1 MAKKALKQGEV
12 SISGKVYRTVGLRMD
27 EFRQKYKIEDGWAIA
42 TEIITCDESQV
53 IVKAS
58 IVNPDGK
65 VMATGHAQET
75 WTGRINTTSALENCE
90 TSALG
95 RCLACSA
102 VGLAGSEYCTA
113 NEVQGAIAQQEA
125 GHTNKPAAKPR
136 QTAKKA
142 PARAPEPQ
150 ASDNGWLG
158 KTRARLTE
166 SAQDMTTIEGLV
178 DQIGRS
184 RDDAPDAGT
193 WHACL
198 TECNKYMSETKG
210 FSASEITRISARIHT
225 ILGTLPTTEE
235 QSHGV
240 F

>member
-1 MAKKALKQGEV
+1 MMAKKGIVRIGNKDYKQV
-12 SISGKVYRTVGLRMD
+12 SLRVDQFRKDFPIS
-27 EFRQKYKIEDGWAIA
+27 DGWG
-42 TEIITCDESQV
+42 IISELIECSSAQV
-53 IVKAS
+53 VTKSS
-58 IVNPDGK
+58 IVNPEGK
-65 VMATGHAQET
+65 VVGVGHAQET
-75 WTGRINTTSALENCE
+75 WDGSKILRTSAVEVCE
-90 TSALG
+90 TSSIGRAL
-95 RCLACSA
+95 ASI
-102 VGLAGSEYCTA
+102 GLAGEEYASA

-125 GHTNKPAAKPR
+125 GHTNKPAPKPR
-136 QTAKKA
+136 QTPKKA

-158 KTRARLTE
+158 KARARLSE
-166 SAQDMTTIEGLV
+166 SAQDMGVIEGLV

-198 TECNKYMSETKG
+198 SECNKYMSETKG
-210 FSASEITRISARIHT
+210 FSTSEITRISARIHS

-235 QSHGV
+235 QSHDV